1 MTSSQ
6 FSKLG
11 VIVICLLDFL
21 GHEKVGGSPK
31 PPRVYVSGLWTWPV
45 VETNGRLD
53 EINVRLDMVRY
64 GIVLASKLFIAK
76 RMGMNMVFS
85 AEELLNFGDSGVDL
99 DLAFVY
105 RGTQRVRRE
114 PSFDSQSVTAATD
127 SRLDANVAKTFAGV

>member
-1 MTSSQ
+1 
-6 FSKLG
+6 
-11 VIVICLLDFL
+11 
-21 GHEKVGGSPK
+21 
-31 PPRVYVSGLWTWPV
+31 
-45 VETNGRLD
+45 
-53 EINVRLDMVRY
+53 
-64 GIVLASKLFIAK
+64 
-76 RMGMNMVFS
+76 MGMNMVFS